1 MKQELTCRM
10 KPYIQP
16 FEKHLALL
24 ELRTLAG
31 SEPRPTNGAGA
42 VVTEYAVLSRLPA
55 PTLAKRLAYWEIVG
69 PMTPTIQALREAT
82 ANVVRNGIELREIR
96 EKLPL
101 TDADSLPGR
110 RVLRYGPHGLHEYR
124 GKFFPQ
130 LVRALCNIADLPA
143 KALVADPMCGSG
155 TALVEAVLG
164 GYRGLGAD
172 LNPLSV
178 LMTETKCQL
187 LKVEPRALI
196 GAYKRVR
203 ASLAR
208 TRSGDRDL
216 PYFRS
221 LPAAD
226 QLYLMRWFSPKALR
240 DLDVVMQY
248 ILRER
253 PPALRNLMRL
263 SVSNILRRVSWQK
276 EDDLRVRREVRDT
289 EPDVFGEFAD
299 ELLRAV
305 RLVLALRYQEGARK
319 LGGARVT
326 DVDARQLDSRW
337 RAWRRSVDAVVT
349 SPPYA
354 TALPYLDTDRL
365 SLSYLGLLPRSMH
378 RRQDQLM
385 IGNREI
391 TEKTRRLYWERYE
404 TEKSQLPER
413 VTDLIAAIDTLNR
426 ASNVGFRRRNLSA
439 LLGKYFLDMRTV
451 LRGIHGLLKPSAHAF
466 VVVGDNHTV
475 AGGRRVEIKTAQLLA
490 DVAGSVG
497 FRVDDLVPMEMLV
510 SRDIFRRNAVGSE
523 WIVCLRR

>member
-1 MKQELTCRM
+1 
-10 KPYIQP
+10 
-16 FEKHLALL
+16 
-24 ELRTLAG
+24 
-31 SEPRPTNGAGA
+31 
-42 VVTEYAVLSRLPA
+42 
-55 PTLAKRLAYWEIVG
+55 
-69 PMTPTIQALREAT
+69 
-82 ANVVRNGIELREIR
+82 
-96 EKLPL
+96 
-101 TDADSLPGR
+101 
-110 RVLRYGPHGLHEYR
+110 
-124 GKFFPQ
+124 
-130 LVRALCNIADLPA
+130 
-143 KALVADPMCGSG
+143 
-155 TALVEAVLG
+155 
-164 GYRGLGAD
+164 
-172 LNPLSV
+172 
-178 LMTETKCQL
+178 
-187 LKVEPRALI
+187 
-196 GAYKRVR
+196 
-203 ASLAR
+203 
-208 TRSGDRDL
+208 
-216 PYFRS
+216 
-221 LPAAD
+221 
-226 QLYLMRWFSPKALR
+226 MRWFSPKALR

-413 VTDLIAAIDTLNR
+413 VTDLIAAIDTLNH

-451 LRGIHGLLKPSAHAF
+451 LRGIHGLLKPAAHAF